1 MVDATVTE
9 TSAVPR
15 TGGRAKPAK
24 SQGRDG
30 CVTREKVPP
39 EAQADRHGAR
49 SVSPKRRDGKT
60 QGYQSGRHGYA
71 RFIAGPASGAD
82 LAVKA
87 APPGAA
93 TVVTFSLTSG
103 TAHTVPR

>member
-39 EAQADRHGAR
+39 EAQADRHGAAQSR
-49 SVSPKRRDGKT
+49 QKGETEKRKD
-60 QGYQSGRHGYA
+60 
-71 RFIAGPASGAD
+71 I
-82 LAVKA
+82 KA
-87 APPGAA
+87 AV
-93 TVVTFSLTSG
+93 TVMRDSLLAQRPEPTWPSKLHHQ
-103 TAHTVPR
+103 AQPRWSLSR